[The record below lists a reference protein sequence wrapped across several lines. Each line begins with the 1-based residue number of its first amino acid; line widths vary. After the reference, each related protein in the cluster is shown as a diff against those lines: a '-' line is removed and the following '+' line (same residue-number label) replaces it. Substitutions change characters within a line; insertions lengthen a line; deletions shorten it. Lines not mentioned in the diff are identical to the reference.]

1 MEKKMYLKP
10 DTKTI
15 SMKGDRIMVN
25 ISNTEIDDDFELG
38 AKKGFYEE
46 DAYSLPSQRNIWRE
60 EE

>member
-1 MEKKMYLKP
+1 MYLKP